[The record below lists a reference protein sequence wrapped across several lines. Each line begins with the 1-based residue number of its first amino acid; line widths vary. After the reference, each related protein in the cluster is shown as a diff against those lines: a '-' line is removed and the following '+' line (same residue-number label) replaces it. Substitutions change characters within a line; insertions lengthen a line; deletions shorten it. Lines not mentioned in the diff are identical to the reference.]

1 MSSKMF
7 FITNPTHLGVKVYY
21 SVLKYRKGG
30 EKMARI
36 LIVED
41 ERPIRNLIQRNLELI
56 GHTCI
61 GVEDGRTAY
70 SIIENDRFDLM
81 ILDVM
86 LPEIS
91 GFELAKHAKGTP
103 FIFVTAKEGINDKLK
118 GLSLGADDYIVKPF
132 EIQELLLRVRAIL
145 RRTKKDDERLE
156 FDDVII
162 DFSAK
167 KVFRSGREIILT
179 PKEYSLLETLL
190 LNRNIALSRERLIS
204 LVWGY
209 DYEGDTRTVDVHIRQ
224 LRAKLGLTERLKTL
238 YKTGYRFEL

>member
-1 MSSKMF
+1 MIYNHK
-7 FITNPTHLGVKVYY
+7 KVCYNIGE
-21 SVLKYRKGG
+21 SISGG
-30 EKMARI
+30 ENMAKI

-61 GVEDGRTAY
+61 GVGDGLTALEL
-70 SIIENDRFDLM
+70 IESEVFDLM
-81 ILDVM
+81 IFDVM
-86 LPEIS
+86 LPKLS
-91 GFELAKHAKGTP
+91 GFELIKHANQTP
-103 FIFVTAKEGINDKLK
+103 TIFVTAKEGINDRLK

-132 EIQELLLRVRAIL
+132 EIQELILRVRVVL
-145 RRTKKDDERLE
+145 RRTKKEDETLT
-156 FDDVII
+156 FDGILV

-167 KVFRSGREIILT
+167 KVFRDSVEIVLT
-179 PKEYSLLETLL
+179 PKEYALLETLI
-190 LNRNIALSRERLIS
+190 LNRNIALSREKLIT

-224 LRAKLGLTERLKTL
+224 LRSKLGLSDRLKTL